1 MNTKPNIFTNV
12 ERILVIKLRH
22 IGDVLLTVPVF
33 RALKE
38 TFPAARVVALVN
50 RGTEEVLAGNPL
62 IDEIIPYDRG
72 IKSLPWRERLGR
84 EAAFLREI
92 RSRCFDM
99 TVDLTSG
106 DRPAL
111 ISFLSGARYRLA
123 ADPGRRGFL
132 GKRRLYTHLAAI
144 DRQAHTVLQNLQTVS
159 AFGITTATPAVTFA
173 IPEPARRKVAEIF
186 ARAAIADSDTVV
198 HIHPTSRWLFKCWN
212 DEAMAEVIRRLLSE
226 GLKVVITSSPDPR
239 EMAKA
244 QGILALLPDGCRP
257 LVLLGETTINE
268 LAAITARAALFF
280 GVDSAPMHIAAAVG
294 TPVVALFGPSGVF
307 HWGPW
312 DNEAATAGIPAY
324 AQRNGLQ
331 RFGRNVAIQGAADCI
346 PCGQDGCEGSK
357 ISWCLEEIDVDT
369 VMSIITAQL
378 KETRPGC

>member
-1 MNTKPNIFTNV
+1 MNTELGTFTNV

-38 TFPAARVVALVN
+38 NFPAARVVALVN

-62 IDEIIPYDRG
+62 VDEIISYDRG
-72 IKSLPWRERLGR
+72 IKSLPWRERLAR

-92 RSRCFDM
+92 RSRGFDM

-123 ADPGRRGFL
+123 ADPGKRGFL
-132 GKRRLYTHLAAI
+132 GKRRLYTHLAGI

-159 AFGITTATPAVTFA
+159 SFGITATPAVTFA
-173 IPEPARRKVAEIF
+173 IPEAARRKVAEIF
-186 ARAAIADSDTVV
+186 GRAGIGAGDTVI

-212 DEAMAEVIRRLLSE
+212 DAAMAEVIRRLLRQ

-239 EMAKA
+239 ETKKA
-244 QGILALLPDGCRP
+244 QSILALLPDECRP
-257 LVLLGETTINE
+257 LVLLGETTIKE
-268 LAAITARAALFF
+268 LAAITERAALFF

-312 DNEAATAGIPAY
+312 DNEAAAAGVPAY

-331 RFGRNVAIQGAADCI
+331 RFGRNTAVQGTAACI
-346 PCGQDGCEGSK
+346 PCGQDGCDGSK
-357 ISWCLEEIDVDT
+357 LSRCLEEIDADT

-378 KETRPGC
+378 KEKRPEC